1 MVAPQQPYPQSPPPP
16 SSGGG
21 TSKIVPVV
29 VSAGLAVG
37 VFAGLLFGLGTG
49 EVAASSGR
57 RVGSGGTG
65 EVAAFDVGTE
75 EYEGSDKIAA
85 VTPDAGPVTPPVT
98 PDGGVPATTPDGG
111 TPVGDGSGSGSGSGS
126 AVPAIKLAHVTFTV
140 NPVGTPAKITVD
152 GKPVEGEVEID
163 ISAGPKTVEVVA
175 KAAGFR
181 DFKKKISIA
190 KDEAQTIDLVKRP
203 VGVPNGNTGRRPD
216 NGGGKIDI

>member
-1 MVAPQQPYPQSPPPP
+1 MVAPQQPYPHSQPP

-37 VFAGLLFGLGTG
+37 VFAGLLFGVGTGEVSASSGRRAGSGTGTG
-49 EVAASSGR
+49 EVA
-57 RVGSGGTG
+57 V
-65 EVAAFDVGTE
+65 FDVGTE
-75 EYEGSDKIAA
+75 EYEGADKIAA
-85 VTPDAGPVTPPVT
+85 AAADAGPVTPPVT

-111 TPVGDGSGSGSGSGS
+111 TVAGDGSGSGS

-140 NPVGTPAKITVD
+140 TPAGTPAKITVD
-152 GKPVEGEVEID
+152 GKLVEGEVEID
-163 ISAGPKTVEVVA
+163 ISAGAKTVEVVA
-175 KAAGFR
+175 KASGFR

-190 KDEAQTIDLVKRP
+190 KDETQTIDLIKRP
-203 VGVPNGNTGRRPD
+203 VGVPTNTGRRPEG